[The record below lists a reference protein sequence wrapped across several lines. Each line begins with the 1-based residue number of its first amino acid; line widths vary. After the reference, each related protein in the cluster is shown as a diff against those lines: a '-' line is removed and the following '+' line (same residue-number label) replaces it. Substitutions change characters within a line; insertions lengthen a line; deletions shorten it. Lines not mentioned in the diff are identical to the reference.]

1 MHIFVQYAL
10 AYNVLLAN
18 LSNIAQKST

>member
-1 MHIFVQYAL
+1 MHMFVQYAL